1 MSNIKWIKLSTSM
14 FEDEKIR
21 LIEQMPDAD
30 TILIIWVKLLAQAG
44 KTNAGGYIFLSE
56 NIPYTEEMLATIFD
70 RPLSTVRLALKTFQD
85 FGMIEI
91 DNDNFIHISN
101 WEKHQNIEGMERIRQ
116 QTRERVQRHRE
127 RKKLEEKQDEK
138 EQNKDVTLHETLRNA
153 PEEDKNKKKKKKEN
167 KNNKYIRDLFD
178 HYLSKNIIQHRK
190 LTNAM
195 RTAINA
201 RLRDYSFDEL
211 KKALDNYAKV
221 LHSDN
226 HWFTHKYPLA
236 DFMRDKDVRKFLD
249 EADPLNNFKNR
260 QKQSSN
266 RQQQRKEII
275 PDWFEQQK
283 NQQQSKPTEV
293 DKDEE
298 QEMLAMLQR
307 HAND

>member
-1 MSNIKWIKLSTSM
+1 MSDVKWIKLSTNM

-21 LIEQMPDAD
+21 LIEQMPDSD

-44 KTNAGGYIFLSE
+44 KTNASGYIYLSE
-56 NIPYTEEMLATIFD
+56 NIPYTEEMLATIFN
-70 RPLSTVRLALKTFQD
+70 RPVSTVRLALKTFEQ
-85 FGMIEI
+85 FGMISI
-91 DNDNFIHISN
+91 DNDSFIHINN
-101 WEKHQNIEGMERIRQ
+101 WEKHQNIEGMERIRK
-116 QTRERVQRHRE
+116 QTRERVQRYRE
-127 RKKLEEKQDEK
+127 KKKLEQE
-138 EQNKDVTLHETLRNA
+138 KDVTLHVTQGNA
-153 PEEDKNKKKKKKEN
+153 TEEDKNKKKN

-201 RLRDYSFDEL
+201 RLKDYSFDDL
-211 KKALDNYAKV
+211 KKAIDNYAYV
-221 LHSDN
+221 LHSDL

>member
-1 MSNIKWIKLSTSM
+1 M

-116 QTRERVQRHRE
+116 QTRERVRRHRK
-127 RKKLEEKQDEK
+127 RKKLEEQQAKK
-138 EQNKDVTLHETLRNA
+138 EKDVTLHETLRNA
-153 PEEDKNKKKKKKEN
+153 PDKEEDKNKKEN
-167 KNNKYIRDLFD
+167 KNNKYIRDLYD
-178 HYLSKNIIQHRK
+178 HYLSKNIIKHRK
-190 LTNAM
+190 LTEQMKRNA
-195 RTAINA
+195 RA
-201 RLRDYSFDEL
+201 RLRDYSFEDL
-211 KKALDNYAKV
+211 KKAIDNYAKV

-226 HWFTHKYPLA
+226 HWFTHKYPFGDL
-236 DFMRDKDVRKFLD
+236 MREKDITRFLD
-249 EADPLNNFKNR
+249 EADPLNNFLKR
-260 QKQSSN
+260 SN
-266 RQQQRKEII
+266 PRFVNQPNQEVI
-275 PDWFEQQK
+275 PDWFNKQTEQYEQ
-283 NQQQSKPTEV
+283 E
-293 DKDEE
+293 DEE
-298 QEMLAMLQR
+298 SKIVEIEQILAKYKS
-307 HAND
+307 N